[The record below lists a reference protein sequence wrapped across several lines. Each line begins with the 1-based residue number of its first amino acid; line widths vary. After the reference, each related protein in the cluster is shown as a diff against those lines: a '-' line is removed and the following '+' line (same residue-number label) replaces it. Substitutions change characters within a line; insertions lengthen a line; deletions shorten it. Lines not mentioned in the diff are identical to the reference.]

1 MGPAAAAAAAAA
13 RTFTKEGWEESFP
26 RFLHIIREAKQRNR
40 LILISRTA
48 GWWHV
53 NAASATTLPSS
64 YFRSYGGKCRTTER
78 NLPKGNDKKLYVKIL
93 SIFCKDGFASV
104 L

>member
-1 MGPAAAAAAAAA
+1 MGPAASAV
-13 RTFTKEGWEESFP
+13 RTFTKEGLGKSFP

-53 NAASATTLPSS
+53 NAASATTFPLHT
-64 YFRSYGGKCRTTER
+64 FGGTVENAGLLKEIYQKETIK
-78 NLPKGNDKKLYVKIL
+78 NYM
-93 SIFCKDGFASV
+93 
-104 L
+104 